1 MTSTTSTLDNLATA
15 ENRQA
20 LLNGVAGAV
29 FIHDLK
35 GQILEVNEQARHL
48 YGMSD
53 AEITPMSLLTDL
65 SSESCSPTMFETYWQ
80 QAVAG
85 QPQLFEWQA
94 RRPATGQIF
103 EVEIHLKKIQ
113 LPANE
118 SEAFIVTNVRDINI
132 RKQAEQERNRLL
144 AEAERRAVLLQTA
157 SEIGRAASMILDV
170 PELIETAVNLI
181 RDRFDF
187 YYVGLFLVELL
198 PTSEQ
203 ATLSQGEREVMEEWA
218 VLKAGTGKAGKV
230 QLARQ
235 HKLAVG
241 GSSMIGWS
249 VANHLARIA
258 LDVGEEAV
266 RFKNP
271 DLPLTRSEMA
281 LPLVSRD
288 EALGALTV
296 QSTLES
302 AFSPEDITLLQT
314 MADQLANAIKN
325 AQLFERVAQA
335 QQEAEQR
342 LQEMQALQS
351 FSQALAAT
359 LDLAEI
365 IEIFCHRSQQ
375 QTDFG
380 YLLVVLVQNG
390 TERVELV
397 HGVGL
402 TTEELSMAQTGLSQ
416 IHAWRRVFHNG
427 QTEHGAGLGLNENEG
442 MAVITPIGVGKR
454 PLGLVVAGYR
464 SHETQIQP
472 EQIKLLRTFIDQAT
486 LAIDNA
492 GRYAASQ
499 RVARREALLKE
510 ITTKVRAST
519 EVETIL
525 QTTVQEV
532 SRAIGQG
539 RAFIQLG

>member
-1 MTSTTSTLDNLATA
+1 MTSTTLTLDNLATA
-15 ENRQA
+15 ENRQI

-29 FIHDLK
+29 LIHDLK
-35 GQILEVNEQARHL
+35 GQILEVNEQARQL
-48 YGMSD
+48 YGVSET
-53 AEITPMSLLTDL
+53 EITPMSLVTDL
-65 SSESCSPTMFETYWQ
+65 SSQASSPALFATYWQ

-94 RRPATGQIF
+94 RRPSTGQIF

-113 LPANE
+113 LSTNE
-118 SEAFIVTNVRDINI
+118 SESLIITNVRDIHI
-132 RKQAEQERNRLL
+132 RKQAEEERNHLL

-203 ATLSQGEREVMEEWA
+203 DDSLIEWA
-218 VLKAGTGKAGKV
+218 VLKAGTGEAGKV

-249 VANHLARIA
+249 VANHQARIA

-296 QSTLES
+296 QSVLES

-365 IEIFCHRSQQ
+365 VEIFCHRSQQ

-380 YLLVVLVQNG
+380 YLMVILVQNG

-402 TTEELSMAQTGLSQ
+402 TAEELALAQTGLSQ

-427 QTEHGAGLGLNENEG
+427 QTEHGVGLGLNDNEG

-464 SHETQIQP
+464 SQETQIQP